1 MASILIAVLPSHME
15 STSCTDQ
22 HPKKVGF
29 NDQRVIL
36 EYSRDVLMAEM
47 GFTNDQF
54 IDFCILLDDFT
65 QFQDNRIGI
74 KTALNLIKKYGRL
87 QDILTNKPK
96 YKFYRVD
103 SQSDKYRE
111 QYIYSLRDTAEFNP
125 ITKVKTGE
133 VTRFLK
139 SKRYYKE
146 KINES
151 IDLLNGIPRIE

>member
-1 MASILIAVLPSHME
+1 
-15 STSCTDQ
+15 
-22 HPKKVGF
+22 
-29 NDQRVIL
+29 
-36 EYSRDVLMAEM
+36 M

-54 IDFCILLDDFT
+54 IDFCILLDEYLSSKE
-65 QFQDNRIGI
+65 NKIGP

-87 QDILTNKPK
+87 EDVLTNKPN
-96 YKFYRVD
+96 YKFYGLD
-103 SQSDKYRE
+103 IQSNNYRE
-111 QYIYSLRDTAEFNP
+111 KYIGDLQETAEFNP